1 MAGLS
6 TANSSERSDSVL
18 VTGAG
23 GYLGAVLVPLLLES
37 GYRVTAV
44 DTYYFGTDV
53 LKPVLDHPALNLVH
67 ADVRDLDPSLLD
79 GVDAVIALAALSNDP
94 AGDLH
99 PGWTEAVNRDAVI
112 ELAEAAR
119 ERGVGR
125 FLFASSCSVY
135 GPAGDEQRTEDDA
148 VSPLT
153 VYARTKLEAEKALIA
168 LATETFHPVSLR
180 KATLFGLSPR
190 MRFDLVV
197 NIMTMSAAT
206 KGSLQVHGDGEQ
218 WRPLL
223 HVADAARAYLQC
235 LGLPQER
242 IAGGRVFNVAGSNYR
257 VSDIA
262 QQVVE
267 AFDDVEL
274 RFVPDQ
280 VDRRSYQVS
289 GQRFERATG
298 FTPLYTTRDGV
309 LEIQKALADG
319 VFPDTD
325 DSRYHTVRALQ
336 EVLAKPANLGG
347 EPVRRSFLPLALPD
361 LGTAEENE
369 VLDTLR
375 SGWLTTGPKTKRFEE
390 LCASYLGVK
399 HAVALNSCTGALH
412 VALAAAG
419 VGPGD
424 EVITTPV
431 SWPATANVVIHL
443 GATPVFVD
451 VEADTLNIDAS
462 LIEAAVTPRT
472 KVILPVHMTG
482 QPCDMTAINAIAE
495 RHGLTVIEDAAHALG
510 AEHRGAK
517 VGKLSTAAA
526 FSFYPTKNMTTIEGG
541 LLVTDDDELADQAR
555 VLSLHGITKDAWK
568 RMASDGSPHW
578 QLVQPGYKY
587 NMTDV
592 QASVGLHQLP
602 RLEEFIAVRERY
614 VHRYDEAFADLT
626 CLRPLAR
633 RSDSRH
639 VHHLYVLELRTDQL
653 TITRDEFMAALKAE
667 GIGTGVHF
675 VSMHLQPYYRDELGL
690 RPDDLPVAKAMSER
704 ILSLPLFPKMTPAD
718 VESVIAAVRK
728 TALAVQR

>member
-1 MAGLS
+1 M
-6 TANSSERSDSVL
+6 SDSSPLNHPENQERVL

-37 GYRVTAV
+37 GYQVTAV
-44 DTYYFGTDV
+44 DTYYFGTEV
-53 LKPVLDHPALNLVH
+53 LKPVIDHPALDVVH
-67 ADVRDLDPSLLD
+67 ADVRDLDHSLVD
-79 GVDAVIALAALSNDP
+79 GADAVIALAALSNDP
-94 AGDLH
+94 AGDLD
-99 PGWTEAVNRDAVI
+99 PDWTEAVNRDAVI
-112 ELAEAAR
+112 ELAEAAK

-135 GPAGDEQRTEDDA
+135 GPSGDERRTEDDA

-153 VYARTKLEAEKALIA
+153 VYARTKLETEKALLA
-168 LATETFHPVSLR
+168 LATDTFHTVSLR

-190 MRFDLVV
+190 MRFDLVA
-197 NIMTMSAAT
+197 NIMTMSGAT
-206 KGSLQVHGDGEQ
+206 NGYVQVHGDGEQ

-223 HVADAARAYLQC
+223 HVADAASAYLLC
-235 LGLPQER
+235 LRLPRER
-242 IAGGRVFNVAGSNYR
+242 IGGGRIFNVAGSNYR
-257 VSDIA
+257 VSEIA
-262 QQVVE
+262 QQVID

-274 RFVPDQ
+274 RVIPDQ
-280 VDRRSYQVS
+280 IDRRSYQVS
-289 GQRFERATG
+289 GERFEQATG
-298 FTPLYTTRDGV
+298 FSPLCTVRDGII
-309 LEIQKALADG
+309 EIQKALADG
-319 VFPDTD
+319 MFPDAG
-325 DSRYHTVRALQ
+325 DSRYHTVAALR
-336 EVLAKPANLGG
+336 ELLAKPALHGG

-361 LGTAEENE
+361 LGKAEEDE

-412 VALAAAG
+412 VGLAAAG

-451 VEADTLNIDAS
+451 IEPDTLNIDVS
-462 LIEAAVTPRT
+462 LIEAAITPRT
-472 KVILPVHMTG
+472 KVILPVHMAG
-482 QPCDMTAINAIAE
+482 QPCDMRAINDIAK

-510 AEHRGAK
+510 AEYQGVK

-541 LLVTDDDELADQAR
+541 LLVTDDDELAERAR

-568 RMASDGSPHW
+568 RHARDGSPHW
-578 QLVQPGYKY
+578 QLVEPGYKY

-602 RLEEFIAVRERY
+602 KLEEFIAIRERY
-614 VHRYDEAFADLT
+614 TRRYNEAFADLT
-626 CLRPLAR
+626 CLRPLATR
-633 RSDSRH
+633 PGTHH
-639 VHHLYVLELRTDQL
+639 VHHLYVLELRTDLL

-675 VSMHLQPYYRDELGL
+675 VSMHLQPYYREEL
-690 RPDDLPVAKAMSER
+690 RVHPDDLPVARDMSER
-704 ILSLPLFPKMTPAD
+704 IVSLPLFPKMTPAD
-718 VESVIAAVRK
+718 VESVITAVRK
-728 TALAVQR
+728 TALATQR